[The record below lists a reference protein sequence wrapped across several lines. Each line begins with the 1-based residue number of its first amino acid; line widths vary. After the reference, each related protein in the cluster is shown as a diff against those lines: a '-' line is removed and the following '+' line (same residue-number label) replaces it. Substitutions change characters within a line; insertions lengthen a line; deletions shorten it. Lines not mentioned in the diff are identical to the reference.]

1 MNTRSR
7 WCLLLATARLLVAQT
22 PELRLEDLE
31 KMALAS
37 HPALAHAAAGVRAAE
52 GRALQAGLYP
62 NPVIGANGDEIARGA
77 VIRGGEFGGFFEQ
90 RIVTAGKLGLSR
102 RVAQQAK
109 VESEAAAG
117 GERQRVLN
125 MVRTLYYQALGDQK
139 LIEVRTELAKLARRA
154 ADVSRELANVGQ
166 ADRPDVL
173 AIDIEAQR
181 LELNLVMARNAQQRS
196 WRQLAAV
203 VNQPSLTIAP
213 LAGDL
218 ESPPKVDMTQAMAAI
233 YKENPELIMAQ
244 AAASRRNL
252 AVDRAR
258 VEKIPDVQVRGGIR
272 YNRELLEAGRA
283 VGVEGFF
290 DIGVQIPIFNRN
302 QGELAAAR
310 AESEQGR
317 LAVDRTRLML
327 RSRFAAVS
335 KEYDDAIAA
344 AALYRREMLPKAKE
358 AYDLYAGNFR
368 RMSAAYPQ
376 VLIAQRN
383 WFQLQED
390 YVAVL
395 VRAWQSAV
403 EIQGLLV
410 E

>member
-1 MNTRSR
+1 MTTRSR
-7 WCLLLATARLLVAQT
+7 WCLLLAAVRMLAAET

-31 KMALAS
+31 KMALGS

-62 NPVIGANGDEIARGA
+62 NPVIGANGDEISRGP

-139 LIEVRTELAKLARRA
+139 LIEVRTDLAKLARRA

-181 LELNLVMARNAQQRS
+181 LQLNLAMARNAQQRT
-196 WRQLAAV
+196 WRQLAAAT
-203 VNQPSLTIAP
+203 NQASLAVAP

-218 ESPPKVDMTQAMAAI
+218 ESLPNLDMTQALAAI

-252 AVDRAR
+252 AVGRAR
-258 VEKIPDVQVRGGIR
+258 IEKIPDVQVRGGVR
-272 YNRELLEAGRA
+272 YNRELLEQGRP
-283 VGVEGFF
+283 VGFEGFF

-344 AALYRREMLPKAKE
+344 AGFYRREMLPKAKE
-358 AYDLYAGNFR
+358 AYDLYQGNFR
-368 RMSAAYPQ
+368 RMAAAYPQ

>member
-1 MNTRSR
+1 
-7 WCLLLATARLLVAQT
+7 
-22 PELRLEDLE
+22 EDLE
-31 KMALAS
+31 KMALAH

-62 NPVIGANGDEIARGA
+62 NPTVGANGDEIARGP

-90 RIVTAGKLGLSR
+90 RVVTAGKLGLSR

-125 MVRTLYYQALGDQK
+125 AVRALYYQALGDQK
-139 LIEVRTELAKLARRA
+139 LIEVRTSLAKLARRA

-181 LELNLVMARNAQQRS
+181 LELNLVMARNAQQRT
-196 WRQLAAV
+196 WRQLAAA
-203 VNQPSLTIAP
+203 VNQPSLSIAP

-218 ESPPKVDMTQAMAAI
+218 ESPPKLDMTQALAAI

-244 AAASRRNL
+244 AAVSRMNL

-258 VEKIPDVQVRGGIR
+258 IEKIPDVQVRGGVR
-272 YNRELLEAGRA
+272 YNRELLEQGPLGASRA

-302 QGELAAAR
+302 QGALAAAR

-317 LAVDRTRLML
+317 LAVDRARLLL

-344 AALYRREMLPKAKE
+344 AGLYRREMLPKAKE
-358 AYDLYAGNFR
+358 AYDLYQGNFR